1 MTTEVS
7 VSSFPSGYVQIDRW
21 TLGGASVWILL
32 AVAAMFAILAYV
44 SLMVIGLVLW
54 ALTGSGSFT
63 IPGEVLIPGSVA
75 GIVVGI
81 VLHELAHAAA
91 FLAFGAR
98 PGFGFKPW
106 VKIGP
111 VFWVSAPGC
120 YLNRAKFTV
129 AALAPPVLLTA
140 LLPIALILAPVGG
153 LVYSTVLFAYF
164 FGVTGSAGDV
174 VILKEVMWHPREA
187 LFEDTGDGFTVFGP
201 AGSEET
207 R

>member
-1 MTTEVS
+1 M
-7 VSSFPSGYVQIDRW
+7 
-21 TLGGASVWILL
+21 
-32 AVAAMFAILAYV
+32 AVAFLVLAYV
-44 SLMVIGLVLW
+44 SVVVIGLVQL
-54 ALTGSGSFT
+54 ALTGSADFA
-63 IPGEVLIPGSVA
+63 IPGEMLIPGSVA

-120 YLNRAKFTV
+120 YLNRAEF
-129 AALAPPVLLTA
+129 AAVGLFPPVLLTA
-140 LLPIALILAPVGG
+140 LLPLALILAPVGG
-153 LVYSTVLFAYF
+153 LVYSTALFAYF
-164 FGVTGSAGDV
+164 FGVSGSAGDV
-174 VILKEVMWHPREA
+174 VILKKVMSYPRGA
-187 LFEDTGDGFTVFGP
+187 RFEDTGEGFTTFGL

-207 R
+207 Q

>member
-1 MTTEVS
+1 M
-7 VSSFPSGYVQIDRW
+7 PPGYVQIDRW
-21 TLGGASVWILL
+21 TLGGASVRILL
-32 AVAAMFAILAYV
+32 AVAVAFLVLAYV
-44 SLMVIGLVLW
+44 SVVVIGLVQL
-54 ALTGSGSFT
+54 ALTGSADFA
-63 IPGEVLIPGSVA
+63 IPGEMLIPGSVA

-120 YLNRAKFTV
+120 YLNRAEF
-129 AALAPPVLLTA
+129 AAVGLFPPVLLTA
-140 LLPIALILAPVGG
+140 LLPLALILAPVGG
-153 LVYSTVLFAYF
+153 LVYSTALFAYF
-164 FGVTGSAGDV
+164 FGVSGSAGDV
-174 VILKEVMWHPREA
+174 VILKKVMSYPRGA
-187 LFEDTGDGFTVFGP
+187 RFEDTGEGFTTFGL

-207 R
+207 Q